1 VHELTKR
8 RGEFF
13 PRCLTKNSFSPL
25 TQGRPPLGGSR
36 MGASTSASLL
46 PPVDVVEE
54 KLEYDLATY
63 SYYQSRSLQGED
75 PEEAAACVDDF
86 VDDILSER
94 RDSWTS
100 SSAGPGQRSRRD
112 SRDDYS
118 TSYEEGMLSE
128 ENVHREALV
137 KNLIVKTM
145 VKNNNSSLQ
154 QLGGENIYRKIVE
167 GVVAEG
173 GTGGGGNGDYHS
185 SSSTTDDY
193 LTNNSRRGGEGG
205 GGEGGGVGGGGGGG
219 GRSSG
224 RIQIT
229 PSIRRRNGTD
239 LMLRKENGKRDD
251 PPNVMFHQ
259 RQLQQRRQHQQP
271 QRTSN
276 NRNIDPVTNSF
287 DEWSILSRRAQH
299 YKQLLLD
306 SNKASTLLSSQ
317 PSTPLSASESEI
329 RDDDYVQMRY
339 RHAPSPIPS
348 PTHHYT
354 NSSAPTDPP
363 SFYDSIVELQKN
375 HHHGRSTSAVS
386 TSSLRPHS
394 RKNGEI
400 GASISNILSEQSRDR
415 RKRYKEML
423 LKQSSNKDQQS
434 TLIV

>member
-1 VHELTKR
+1 
-8 RGEFF
+8 
-13 PRCLTKNSFSPL
+13 
-25 TQGRPPLGGSR
+25 
-36 MGASTSASLL
+36 M
-46 PPVDVVEE
+46 PVDVVEE

-63 SYYQSRSLQGED
+63 SYCQSRSLHRGED
-75 PEEAAACVDDF
+75 PEEAAACADDF
-86 VDDILSER
+86 VDDILFER

-112 SRDDYS
+112 SRDDS
-118 TSYEEGMLSE
+118 TSYEEGVSSE
-128 ENVHREALV
+128 ENVHRETLV

-154 QLGGENIYRKIVE
+154 QLGGENVYRKIVE

-193 LTNNSRRGGEGG
+193 LTNNSRRG
-205 GGEGGGVGGGGGGG
+205 
-219 GRSSG
+219 RKK
-224 RIQIT
+224 IT
-229 PSIRRRNGTD
+229 QSIGRRNGAD
-239 LMLRKENGKRDD
+239 LVLPKGNCKRDD

-306 SNKASTLLSSQ
+306 SNKVSTLLSSQ
-317 PSTPLSASESEI
+317 PSTPLSASESEV
-329 RDDDYVQMRY
+329 RDYIQGVLLRQQQEHDDYVQMRY

-348 PTHHYT
+348 PTHDYT

-363 SFYDSIVELQKN
+363 SYYDSIVELQKS
-375 HHHGRSTSAVS
+375 HHHRSTSAVS
-386 TSSLRPHS
+386 TSSLRPNS
-394 RKNGEI
+394 RKTGEI

-415 RKRYKEML
+415 HKRYKEML

>member
-1 VHELTKR
+1 
-8 RGEFF
+8 
-13 PRCLTKNSFSPL
+13 
-25 TQGRPPLGGSR
+25 
-36 MGASTSASLL
+36 
-46 PPVDVVEE
+46 
-54 KLEYDLATY
+54 
-63 SYYQSRSLQGED
+63 
-75 PEEAAACVDDF
+75 
-86 VDDILSER
+86 
-94 RDSWTS
+94 
-100 SSAGPGQRSRRD
+100 
-112 SRDDYS
+112 
-118 TSYEEGMLSE
+118 
-128 ENVHREALV
+128 V

-145 VKNNNSSLQ
+145 VKSNNSSLQ

-173 GTGGGGNGDYHS
+173 GTGGGNGDYHS

-193 LTNNSRRGGEGG
+193 LTNYSRRGGE
-205 GGEGGGVGGGGGGG
+205 EGGGG

-224 RIQIT
+224 RKKIT
-229 PSIRRRNGTD
+229 PSIGRRNGAD
-239 LMLRKENGKRDD
+239 LMLPKGNCKRDD

-317 PSTPLSASESEI
+317 PSTPLSASESEV

-363 SFYDSIVELQKN
+363 SYAWDHDSIVELQKN
-375 HHHGRSTSAVS
+375 HHHHHRSTSAVS
-386 TSSLRPHS
+386 TSSLHPHS

-434 TLIV
+434 TMIV

>member
-1 VHELTKR
+1 
-8 RGEFF
+8 
-13 PRCLTKNSFSPL
+13 
-25 TQGRPPLGGSR
+25 
-36 MGASTSASLL
+36 MGASTSTSASTSASTSLL

-63 SYYQSRSLQGED
+63 SYYQSRSLRGED
-75 PEEAAACVDDF
+75 PEEAAAGVDDF
-86 VDDILSER
+86 VDDDIMSER

-112 SRDDYS
+112 SRDDS

-128 ENVHREALV
+128 ENVHRETLV

-145 VKNNNSSLQ
+145 VKSNNSSLQ

-193 LTNNSRRGGEGG
+193 LTNNSRRGGE
-205 GGEGGGVGGGGGGG
+205 EGGGGGR
-219 GRSSG
+219 RSSG

-229 PSIRRRNGTD
+229 PSIGRRNGAD
-239 LMLRKENGKRDD
+239 LMLPKGNCKRED

-287 DEWSILSRRAQH
+287 DERSILSRRAQH

-306 SNKASTLLSSQ
+306 SYNASTLLSSQ
-317 PSTPLSASESEI
+317 QSTPLSASESEV
-329 RDDDYVQMRY
+329 RDYIQGVLLRQQQEHDDSVQMRY

-348 PTHHYT
+348 PTHDYT

-363 SFYDSIVELQKN
+363 SDYDSIVELQKN
-375 HHHGRSTSAVS
+375 HHHRSTSAVS
-386 TSSLRPHS
+386 TSSLRPQS
-394 RKNGEI
+394 RKTGEI
-400 GASISNILSEQSRDR
+400 GATSISNILSEQSRDR

-423 LKQSSNKDQQS
+423 LKQSNNKDQQS
-434 TLIV
+434 TLI